1 MTRALTLVRVH
12 FTNTLREISSDVSR
26 RVAEASV
33 SDTAMTGLLYAKFRV
48 GASELKDLGLELQK
62 RAGPASGAEPGAQG
76 EYQSLVNELHQSY
89 AAARDRLLTP
99 MIHKKLAEL
108 NGTPNN
114 MKDLISFVR
123 STIGY
128 VRGLCLDEYDLWHEW
143 FDGEAGLYEFLE
155 SLCEPLYD
163 YLRPRTIKETQ
174 LQKLCEMCSL
184 IQVRYMDETED
195 EMDSTEEVPRLQF
208 SPLIR
213 PALEDAQTRLVFL
226 AVAVLRD
233 DIERYRPK
241 PIDLETAGRRTRPRV
256 VGAGARPPALSGRKT
271 ATVDMPQS
279 PGPQIPTA
287 EGAIDIDPFDIG
299 WSYEGGAPVTEWYPT
314 LRKAIW
320 LLSRI
325 YRLVNVSMETLGVF
339 GY

>member
-1 MTRALTLVRVH
+1 
-12 FTNTLREISSDVSR
+12 
-26 RVAEASV
+26 
-33 SDTAMTGLLYAKFRV
+33 
-48 GASELKDLGLELQK
+48 
-62 RAGPASGAEPGAQG
+62 
-76 EYQSLVNELHQSY
+76 
-89 AAARDRLLTP
+89 
-99 MIHKKLAEL
+99 
-108 NGTPNN
+108 
-114 MKDLISFVR
+114 
-123 STIGY
+123 
-128 VRGLCLDEYDLWHEW
+128 
-143 FDGEAGLYEFLE
+143 
-155 SLCEPLYD
+155 
-163 YLRPRTIKETQ
+163 
-174 LQKLCEMCSL
+174 
-184 IQVRYMDETED
+184 
-195 EMDSTEEVPRLQF
+195 
-208 SPLIR
+208 
-213 PALEDAQTRLVFL
+213 
-226 AVAVLRD
+226 VLRD

-279 PGPQIPTA
+279 PGPQTPTA